1 MKREDKYLIDHKRLA
16 QLASKSANCLFD
28 KRAPFRFTAL
38 RLQKAFSATN
48 AKAVAD
54 YLGVDVSEF
63 GELFTPEQQVQECLR
78 LKDLLKS
85 LMQEINESFRAERKL
100 NAEIQL
106 LIFKT
111 FGTQLEDLKQHTTEL
126 HDKAEKIAE
135 RLKAFGGKIPAI
147 KNAQG
152 GSVNGDAW
160 WYLPDALGH
169 FAASRS
175 LVVNLAK
182 EKYAKRGLTIRQAR
196 DSMNIGGDK
205 NFLDRTD
212 SNVVELA
219 EILDVYIKKG
229 FGDLYLLEVLP
240 NLI

>member
-1 MKREDKYLIDHKRLA
+1 MKREDKYLIDHKRLV

-28 KRAPFRFTAL
+28 SRAPFHFKDL
-38 RLQKAFSATN
+38 RLKKVFSAAD

-78 LKDLLKS
+78 LKDLLKP
-85 LMQEINESFRAERKL
+85 LMQEINESLRAERKL
-100 NAEIQL
+100 NDEIQL

-126 HDKAEKIAE
+126 RDKADKIAE
-135 RLKAFGGKIPAI
+135 RLKAFGRKIPAI
-147 KNAQG
+147 KKAQG

-196 DSMNIGGDK
+196 DSMNIGDDK

-240 NLI
+240 NLN

>member
-16 QLASKSANCLFD
+16 QLASKSANDLFD
-28 KRAPFRFTAL
+28 IRAPFNFKV
-38 RLQKAFSATN
+38 LQWQKVFSTTN

-85 LMQEINESFRAERKL
+85 LMQEINESLRAERKL

-126 HDKAEKIAE
+126 IDKADKIAG
-135 RLKAFGGKIPAI
+135 RLEAFGGKISRMKKESA
-147 KNAQG
+147 
-152 GSVNGDAW
+152 SGDAW

-169 FAASRS
+169 FAASRIP
-175 LVVNLAK
+175 VVNLAK
-182 EKYAKRGLTIRQAR
+182 ERYAKRGLTIRQAR

-205 NFLDRTD
+205 NFLDRTN
-212 SNVVELA
+212 STVVELA

-229 FGDLYLLEVLP
+229 FGDLYLFEVLP

>member
-1 MKREDKYLIDHKRLA
+1 MKREDKYLIDHKRLR
-16 QLASKSANCLFD
+16 QLASKSANDLYNS
-28 KRAPFRFTAL
+28 RAPFHFKV
-38 RLQKAFSATN
+38 LQWQEVFSAAD

-63 GELFTPEQQVQECLR
+63 GELFTPEQQAQECLR

-126 HDKAEKIAE
+126 RDKADKIAE

-147 KNAQG
+147 KKAQG

-160 WYLPDALGH
+160 WYLPDALRH

-175 LVVNLAK
+175 LIVNLAK